1 MATAA
6 KLAKELGL
14 EVSTIGA
21 RVQSASGLFIGW
33 KPAKTKDG
41 RDMRV
46 LFFQNEAG
54 DVETINMME
63 NADRPVLV
71 PNVTYASA
79 RWVGPNFECVEG
91 TRFTETADGDLVL

>member
-1 MATAA
+1 MATAE

-33 KPAKTKDG
+33 KPSQTKDG
-41 RDMRV
+41 RPMRV
-46 LFFQNEAG
+46 LYFQTEAG

-63 NADRPVLV
+63 SADRPVLV
-71 PNVTYASA
+71 PGNTYSA
-79 RWVGPNFECVEG
+79 RWVGPQFECVEG